1 MATAN
6 NSPITIKEVFNLTRF
21 KIDKKFINSTHVTIG
36 SDKYICVRET
46 TPGNIVLID
55 VTGKQTK
62 PASRINIEADS
73 ALVNPN
79 SEFLAVKAKVE
90 SRDELK
96 ILSMDGNKLKSHMM
110 PEQIVFW
117 KWITPNIL
125 GLVTR
130 TEIYHW
136 SIEGEKPPLKMFNRP
151 CRKLSNNDIIDY
163 HFEPSQR
170 LLVLNK
176 TVRRAAEKA
185 LPPAGRTLQ
194 FFNVE
199 YCKPP
204 KKAASSAQNHNKV
217 PKQKKLSLLLS
228 LTRNPSDCVHDH
240 PIAMQMSHKNML
252 ILVITKLG
260 QLFVYD
266 LETAT
271 EVIYQEKFS
280 QLPILLT
287 IDASSLGWFYAIDEQ
302 GQVFLATINIKKI
315 VRTYFGRQVCK
326 LSSSP
331 AAQDFSD
338 HPIDIDRSY
347 VVSKCKL
354 SDKMETTPLS
364 SRWDGDRLI
373 EEYQTYIRDVTDDL
387 GILESTYKITRGR
400 LNANLIGIDGF
411 NRARILEVQN
421 YSDHH
426 WSTQSSSL
434 RDQLKMGLILKIVGK
449 ADGAKIELHHFLSEL
464 NKAFAYQTV
473 FYHPFYYASL
483 ERFYFPIGVIS
494 LIRRQL
500 RKDYVTQYFP
510 TWEDA
515 FRSCMSN
522 HEVINIE
529 SKITNSDLTCS
540 KLFEKVFKNRRAD
553 YRNDLLG
560 VLKFM
565 RNAAVHAVDFSTVDK
580 CIVERD
586 LSKLFPDA
594 LVKIYMVLVDL
605 GLDLRKL
612 SRKR

>member
-79 SEFLAVKAKVE
+79 SEFLAVKGHNVLLPNIPLPKLRVE
-90 SRDELK
+90 MNFK

-204 KKAASSAQNHNKV
+204 KKAATSAQNHNKV

-228 LTRNPSDCVHDH
+228 LTSTAQQGNPSDCVHDH

-302 GQVFLATINIKKI
+302 GQVFLATINIKKS
-315 VRTYFGRQVCK
+315 YGRISVA
-326 LSSSP
+326 SP

-473 FYHPFYYASL
+473 FYHTLSTMLLWNVSTFLLVSSASSEDNFVRIIYTVFSYL
-483 ERFYFPIGVIS
+483 GGCIQK
-494 LIRRQL
+494 L
-500 RKDYVTQYFP
+500 YVK
-510 TWEDA
+510 
-515 FRSCMSN
+515 S
-522 HEVINIE
+522 
-529 SKITNSDLTCS
+529 
-540 KLFEKVFKNRRAD
+540 
-553 YRNDLLG
+553 
-560 VLKFM
+560 
-565 RNAAVHAVDFSTVDK
+565 
-580 CIVERD
+580 
-586 LSKLFPDA
+586 
-594 LVKIYMVLVDL
+594 
-605 GLDLRKL
+605 
-612 SRKR
+612 